1 MLGYLEVINQYC
13 NIPVVLIV
21 VLVVAFLLMNIT
33 GELLEFK
40 GKVVPEFVKIRKYFA
55 RKKHERETIAK
66 VSDMMGD
73 VQKLLSDV
81 DKHYSDDNITR
92 RDTWIKDVNERL
104 DEHDGHMR
112 KIDSK
117 LDSHKEHINNIDKK
131 LDSHEKRIDSID
143 KKIDKLAD
151 TVDNLAKEV
160 HGLNEKVVN
169 GRIEDQKDKII
180 NFAYRVNDP
189 NAKFAQEAF
198 NNIFD
203 VYREYEKI
211 VEETGRTNGKVEVSY
226 QIIMDAYRHRMET
239 HTFAEDVR

>member
-1 MLGYLEVINQYC
+1 MLSAIEFVNQYF
-13 NIPVVLIV
+13 NIPIIALAVFAIIWLIIN
-21 VLVVAFLLMNIT
+21 LI
-33 GELLEFK
+33 GEILEFK
-40 GKVVPEFVKIRKYFA
+40 GKIVPEFCKMRKYFA
-55 RKKHERETIAK
+55 RKRHERETIAK

-81 DKHYSDDNITR
+81 DKHYSEDNIAK
-92 RDTWIKDVNERL
+92 RDEWIKDVNDRL
-104 DEHDGHMR
+104 DEHDSHMK
-112 KIDSK
+112 KIDVK
-117 LDSHKEHINNIDKK
+117 LDEHKEHISNIDRK
-131 LDSHEKRIDSID
+131 LDSHERRIDGID

-160 HGLNEKVVN
+160 HGLNEKVIN

-189 NAKFAQEAF
+189 NARFAQEAF

-203 VYREYEKI
+203 VYKEYERT

-226 QIIMDAYRHRMET
+226 QIIIDAYKHRMET
-239 HTFAEDVR
+239 HTFAEDIR